1 MLIKMYLKNQ
11 LIKNVNPLNVQV
23 NVQLLH
29 DESKITKKQTKLCKY
44 LIRFST

>member
-11 LIKNVNPLNVQV
+11 LIKNVNLLNVQI

-29 DESKITKKQTKLCKY
+29 DESKYKL
-44 LIRFST
+44 

>member
-11 LIKNVNPLNVQV
+11 WIENVDRLNVQV

-29 DESKITKKQTKLCKY
+29 DESKMNKQNTRY
-44 LIRFST
+44 